1 MISVFTKIIDL
12 IFLNTRYYIP
22 ILLFMLVVMGTYKC
36 YKVYKL
42 PKYILYSMI
51 CICVDV
57 FVTYVLYNV
66 IKSRIIL
73 FVMAIILVG
82 IILYAI
88 GHYISISHT
97 LRRVINFS
105 DEERFDANFV
115 EAWNLTYDLKT
126 SVMTKRQL
134 DKYNRYRIFLRAKLG
149 CFHAN
154 EQELQIYENGDR
166 CQKAF
171 YHFIRFIQYLA
182 MGEVQKAYDNIKE
195 AEALSNGDIDKVL
208 RSQILI
214 NRGVAYVQLG
224 MYQDADDA
232 FIRAISYCQKHNIKN
247 SYLWNVLYRDYIF
260 NKIRI
265 FRWKRWKKFQNN
277 IKSILIVKI

>member
-1 MISVFTKIIDL
+1 MFNAEANRMISVFTKIIDL

-208 RSQILI
+208 RSQI
-214 NRGVAYVQLG
+214 
-224 MYQDADDA
+224 
-232 FIRAISYCQKHNIKN
+232 
-247 SYLWNVLYRDYIF
+247 
-260 NKIRI
+260 
-265 FRWKRWKKFQNN
+265 
-277 IKSILIVKI
+277 

>member
-88 GHYISISHT
+88 GPVSYTHLT
-97 LRRVINFS
+97 LPTI
-105 DEERFDANFV
+105 A
-115 EAWNLTYDLKT
+115 
-126 SVMTKRQL
+126 
-134 DKYNRYRIFLRAKLG
+134 
-149 CFHAN
+149 
-154 EQELQIYENGDR
+154 
-166 CQKAF
+166 
-171 YHFIRFIQYLA
+171 
-182 MGEVQKAYDNIKE
+182 
-195 AEALSNGDIDKVL
+195 
-208 RSQILI
+208 
-214 NRGVAYVQLG
+214 
-224 MYQDADDA
+224 
-232 FIRAISYCQKHNIKN
+232 
-247 SYLWNVLYRDYIF
+247 
-260 NKIRI
+260 
-265 FRWKRWKKFQNN
+265 
-277 IKSILIVKI
+277 

>member
-1 MISVFTKIIDL
+1 MISVFTKIIDS
-12 IFLNTRYYIP
+12 IFSNTRYYMP
-22 ILLFMLVVMGTYKC
+22 ILLFMLVVMGIYKC

-73 FVMAIILVG
+73 FAMAIILVG
-82 IILYAI
+82 TIL
-88 GHYISISHT
+88 HT
-97 LRRVINFS
+97 LRQVINFS

-126 SVMTKRQL
+126 SVMTKKQL

-166 CQKAF
+166 SKGILSF
-171 YHFIRFIQYLA
+171 YSFYSIF
-182 MGEVQKAYDNIKE
+182 G
-195 AEALSNGDIDKVL
+195 NG
-208 RSQILI
+208 RSTE
-214 NRGVAYVQLG
+214 
-224 MYQDADDA
+224 
-232 FIRAISYCQKHNIKN
+232 
-247 SYLWNVLYRDYIF
+247 
-260 NKIRI
+260 
-265 FRWKRWKKFQNN
+265 
-277 IKSILIVKI
+277 SI

>member
-1 MISVFTKIIDL
+1 MFNAEANRMISVFTKIIDL

-82 IILYAI
+82 TILYAI
-88 GHYISISHT
+88 RHYISISHT
-97 LRRVINFS
+97 LRQVINFS

-134 DKYNRYRIFLRAKLG
+134 DKYNRYRIF
-149 CFHAN
+149 
-154 EQELQIYENGDR
+154 
-166 CQKAF
+166 
-171 YHFIRFIQYLA
+171 
-182 MGEVQKAYDNIKE
+182 
-195 AEALSNGDIDKVL
+195 
-208 RSQILI
+208 
-214 NRGVAYVQLG
+214 YV
-224 MYQDADDA
+224 
-232 FIRAISYCQKHNIKN
+232 RN
-247 SYLWNVLYRDYIF
+247 
-260 NKIRI
+260 
-265 FRWKRWKKFQNN
+265 
-277 IKSILIVKI
+277 